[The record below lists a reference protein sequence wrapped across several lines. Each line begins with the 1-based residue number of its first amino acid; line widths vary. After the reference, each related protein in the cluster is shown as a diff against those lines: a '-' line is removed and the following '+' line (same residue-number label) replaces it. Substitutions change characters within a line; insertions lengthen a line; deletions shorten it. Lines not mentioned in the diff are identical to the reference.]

1 MKEAIVQ
8 FLIKKGIMTPGH
20 TKWIV
25 RFDEPSN
32 PDVKVVDIVE
42 IIEELIFE
50 QVGIEKEEVAKVL
63 FDGNGINLIIKPK
76 VKHINIQIS

>member
-20 TKWIV
+20 TKWVV
-25 RFDEPSN
+25 RFEE

-76 VKHINIQIS
+76 VKHINIQII